1 MGCVQSVRQPGTGAR
16 RTQSSAPSTARRSVG
31 RPDETISQRDADL
44 SQIVDRLLATSYA
57 RDRVA
62 EALYA
67 VLLDAFTGASCDLP
81 DAIDR
86 DWISGALA
94 VPIQRTTSAALQA
107 LVWEMSRAL
116 GSAPEGLPERLDR
129 AHRRRQLG
137 RY

>member
-1 MGCVQSVRQPGTGAR
+1 
-16 RTQSSAPSTARRSVG
+16 
-31 RPDETISQRDADL
+31 L

-107 LVWEMSRAL
+107 FVWEMSRAL